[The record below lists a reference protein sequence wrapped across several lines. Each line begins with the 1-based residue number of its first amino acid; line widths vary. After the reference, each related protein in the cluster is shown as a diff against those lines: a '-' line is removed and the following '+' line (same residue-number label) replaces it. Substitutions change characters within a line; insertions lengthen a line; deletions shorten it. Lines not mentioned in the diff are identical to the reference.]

1 MQRALCRRTLALG
14 YCDRPMFEKLAAR
27 ARTSEVDLKLLI
39 PLLLSTTLVQ
49 MVTAIIRITTSYRAI
64 ELNLSIAWL
73 GLIAAAFAILPI
85 FIAVQ
90 VGRYIDRGNDA
101 RTAWAGAGLF
111 LVACAGLAFWSSV
124 EGLFVATTVMGMG
137 HLCLMA
143 SQQMLCV
150 RAAGPRSMESVFGNY
165 MVAGAIGQGLGPYVV
180 GWAGGGS
187 TVPPTRLLFMI
198 ALAIAVLS
206 FVVIL
211 TMRPGRERQHEKTAE
226 EAVTVGSLLRIP
238 GLLAV
243 IVAGIVMVS
252 SSDIILIYVPLL
264 GAERHIDVSQI
275 GILLTIRAAAS
286 MTARLTYAR
295 LVEVFGRMPLMISS
309 TAACAFA
316 FAALAVPLSFW
327 WMALIMVVM
336 GISFGLATT
345 LSITIVVDMTTAGAR
360 GTANSL
366 RIMGNRIGQFVLP
379 FGAGLVA
386 AATGLSALLLVMAAA
401 IVTSAAAM
409 HWQRP
414 PP

>member
-1 MQRALCRRTLALG
+1 
-14 YCDRPMFEKLAAR
+14 MFEKLAAR
-27 ARTSEVDLKLLI
+27 ACESEIDLRLLI
-39 PLLLSTTLVQ
+39 PLMLSTVLVQ
-49 MVTAIIRITTSYRAI
+49 MVTAIVRVTTSYRAI

-101 RTAWAGAGLF
+101 RTAWIGAGLF
-111 LVACAGLAFWSSV
+111 LLACAGLAFWSSV
-124 EGLFVATTVMGMG
+124 EGLFIATTVMGMG

-150 RAAGPRSMESVFGNY
+150 RAAGPRSMENVFGNY

-180 GWAGGGS
+180 GWAGSGA
-187 TVPPTRLLFMI
+187 TVPPTRLLFII

-206 FVVIL
+206 FVVVVV
-211 TMRPGRERQHEKTAE
+211 TMRPGRERHHEEAAE
-226 EAVTVGSLLRIP
+226 EIVSVGTILRIP

-243 IVAGIVMVS
+243 VVAGIVMVS
-252 SSDIILIYVPLL
+252 SSDIVLIYVPLL

-275 GILLTIRAAAS
+275 GLLLTIRAASS
-286 MTARLTYAR
+286 MVARLSYAR
-295 LVEVFGRMPLMISS
+295 LVEMFGRMPLMIGS
-309 TAACAFA
+309 TAACALA
-316 FAALAVPLSFW
+316 FAALAAPLSFW
-327 WMALIMVVM
+327 PMTAVMIVM
-336 GISFGLATT
+336 GMSFGLATT
-345 LSITIVVDMTTAGAR
+345 LSITITVDMTTAGAR

-366 RIMGNRIGQFVLP
+366 RIMGNRLGQFVLP

-386 AATGLSALLLVMAAA
+386 AASGLSALLLVMAAA
-401 IVTSAAAM
+401 IATSAAAM

-414 PP
+414 PS